1 MSAYLKD
8 LITSVAETQW
18 QPMLNRKGEAM
29 SGHSTYRTLHVIGD
43 YEQAFTLVV
52 QRKRVKGQ
60 VDLEILQSDEEV
72 CAQGYVY
79 RAIAT
84 NRETMTD
91 SEIIHWYNQRA
102 EDSENRIKELK
113 LDFGGD
119 TLPCS
124 DFKANALYFSICAL
138 AYNLYAL
145 MRQLLPEGLET
156 SRVKTIR
163 WRLYAMAAKVV
174 KTGRQVFVK
183 VQAQHQALL
192 DEVLTVMRQFQPP
205 PEQINNN

>member
-1 MSAYLKD
+1 MPYQA
-8 LITSVAETQW
+8 IV
-18 QPMLNRKGEAM
+18 RI
-29 SGHSTYRTLHVIGD
+29 RTLHLIGD
-43 YEQAFTLVV
+43 YEQAFTIVV
-52 QRKRVKGQ
+52 QRKEIKGQ
-60 VDLEILQSDEEV
+60 TDLDILQSDEEV

-124 DFKANALYFSICAL
+124 DFDANAVYFSICAL
-138 AYNLYAL
+138 AYNLFAL

-156 SRVKTIR
+156 SRAKTIR
-163 WRLYAMAAKVV
+163 WRLYAMAAKVI
-174 KTGRQVFVK
+174 KTGRQTFVK

-192 DEVLTVMRQFQPP
+192 NQILTIMREFEPP
-205 PEQINNN
+205 PG